1 MVQQQVFFQ
10 SVSFANNLV
19 LRAEN
24 LACARGARKVFA
36 QLDFQLKAGEAMAVY
51 GANGSGKT
59 SLLRLIAGFLT
70 PRDGALSLSGDGHEA
85 TQCHYLGHTDGLKAN
100 LTVAET
106 LSFTARIF
114 GHDGAA
120 LDLSML
126 GLTAHQQQMVG
137 DLSAGQ
143 KRRLMLARLFI
154 APRQIWLLDEPLTA
168 LDEQGRQLIDQLAQD
183 HLATGGM
190 IIAASHERLGFAGH
204 RLQLNHQTH
213 DMAAV

>member
-70 PRDGALSLSGDGHEA
+70 PRDGALCLSGDGHEA
-85 TQCHYLGHTDGLKAN
+85 TQCHYLGHTNGLKAN

-106 LSFTARIF
+106 LSFTARI
-114 GHDGAA
+114 
-120 LDLSML
+120 LSIFNKTFPCL
-126 GLTAHQQQMVG
+126 YIQIIGG
-137 DLSAGQ
+137 S
-143 KRRLMLARLFI
+143 RLFL
-154 APRQIWLLDEPLTA
+154 PSVDGLSTDR
-168 LDEQGRQLIDQLAQD
+168 
-183 HLATGGM
+183 
-190 IIAASHERLGFAGH
+190 
-204 RLQLNHQTH
+204 
-213 DMAAV
+213 